1 MVIKVG
7 SCRQFLIDRLLQR
20 GHQHPSYPYIP
31 CHDAPRM
38 SDQTLAGAIL
48 AGGQARRYGG
58 QDKSRLV
65 VPGDHDGR
73 TIIVRQ
79 RDLLQRAAAHA
90 FVVTTAADH
99 LQRPD
104 RFADL
109 EMLVVTDV
117 VADAGALGGIHAALT
132 HAGMRTPLVDR
143 VLVVACDLPF
153 LTVDLLQALAHLA
166 RTADGAWVHGVRGPE
181 PLIACYRC
189 AALPRIE
196 AALAAGERRA
206 HALGHLLTLH
216 VLGPDALATFGDPER
231 LTANINAPD
240 EWRGVQ

>member
-1 MVIKVG
+1 
-7 SCRQFLIDRLLQR
+7 
-20 GHQHPSYPYIP
+20 
-31 CHDAPRM
+31 M
-38 SDQTLAGAIL
+38 SDQMLTGAIL

-73 TIIVRQ
+73 TIIVCQ
-79 RDLLQRAAAHA
+79 RDLLQRVAAHTL
-90 FVVTTAADH
+90 VVTTAADR
-99 LQRPD
+99 LARPE

-109 EMLVVTDV
+109 DLPVVTDV

-132 HAGMRTPLVDR
+132 HAATITPLADR

-153 LTVDLLQALAHLA
+153 LTVDLLHALAELA
-166 RTADGAWVHGVRGPE
+166 RTDDGAWVHGRRGPE
-181 PLIACYRC
+181 PLIACYRL
-189 AALPRIE
+189 AALPRLS

-206 HALGHLLTLH
+206 QALGHLLALH
-216 VLGPDALATFGDPER
+216 KLGPDALAAFGDPDR
-231 LTANINAPD
+231 LIANINTPD